1 MLYPLR
7 LRRFPLLKCD
17 QDVAFTSLRPEKRS
31 GLRRAPRSSSGRI
44 LNLCSRFH
52 CHGSGIAWDTFAS
65 LTVLREMD
73 CCHDS
78 RSDGMSHACG
88 AFRNLCVAPGRFTPG
103 LEISTQN
110 PRSSICALRALRARS
125 HILGRFAAQTIV
137 PHLSYACRLRRQQRL
152 TGVQPS
158 RVTTEGSRCA
168 LPLWPIGLQ
177 HPEFPFFFPFP
188 PGPSAL
194 GNVKNTAYLI
204 TDQTQ
209 KSELGREAAPIDP
222 IYLVIMLESPPGG
235 GCGFLSQSA

>member
-1 MLYPLR
+1 MLPRFAQRWYVPR
-7 LRRFPLLKCD
+7 LRRVS
-17 QDVAFTSLRPEKRS
+17 QSVRS
-31 GLRRAPRSSSGRI
+31 TRALHARFRNFDTKSPF
-44 LNLCSRFH
+44 LNLCPS
-52 CHGSGIAWDTFAS
+52 
-65 LTVLREMD
+65 
-73 CCHDS
+73 
-78 RSDGMSHACG
+78 
-88 AFRNLCVAPGRFTPG
+88 N
-103 LEISTQN
+103 
-110 PRSSICALRALRARS
+110 RALRARSGRS